1 MAIGAKVTQK
11 RSWMDPFR
19 KARPIYI
26 TCDGGLEGVLAR
38 ELETLGVPEAIPSH
52 RGVGLFGNRQLL
64 QRINVESR
72 IANRILV
79 PIAEY
84 PADTRER
91 LYGGAR
97 KVDWSRWFKVDATI
111 SIDASSHKSEH
122 DHTGFI
128 AQVIKDA
135 ICDHFRDKTG
145 RRPSVDRL
153 APDIRINARIDRNHC
168 VLSLDSSGDRLH
180 RRGYRV
186 EIGQAPIKE
195 TLAAGILALAGWQPG
210 DVLIDPMCGS
220 GTFLIEAAMIAS
232 NRAPGLD
239 RARGQGFG
247 FMNWLG
253 FDAMAF
259 EDYLTTLEERIIH
272 EARPQ
277 IFGADNNRSVLE
289 KMERNAERAQV
300 AGLIE
305 TETCAVVDL
314 RNPATEHADAA
325 MHVISNPPYGERL
338 KPEHLERLYR
348 QLGDGLKSEFGGAI
362 ATLIVSEE
370 SPHRNLGLAPSKT
383 RKLRNGAIPCRLLR
397 FEVFKKGSFVT
408 KSKRPARD

>member
-1 MAIGAKVTQK
+1 MTQK
-11 RSWMDPFR
+11 RKWMDPFR
-19 KARPIYI
+19 KARPIYV

-38 ELETLGVPEAIPSH
+38 ELETMGIANALPSH
-52 RGVGLFGNRQLL
+52 RGVGIFGNRQCL
-64 QRINVESR
+64 QRVNVESR
-72 IANRILV
+72 IANRVLV
-79 PIAEY
+79 PVAEY
-84 PADTRER
+84 PADTRDR

-168 VLSLDSSGDRLH
+168 VLSLDSSGERLH

-195 TLAAGILALAGWQPG
+195 TLAAGILALAGWKPG
-210 DVLIDPMCGS
+210 DTLIDPMCGS
-220 GTFLIEAAMIAS
+220 GTFLIEAAMMACG
-232 NRAPGLD
+232 RAPGLD

-253 FDAMAF
+253 FDAVEFAA
-259 EDYLTTLEERIIH
+259 YLATLEGQIQHDATPR
-272 EARPQ
+272 
-277 IFGADNNRSVLE
+277 IFGADNNGSVLE
-289 KMERNAERAQV
+289 KMQRNAERAQV
-300 AGLIE
+300 ADLIG
-305 TETCAVVDL
+305 TQTCAVADL
-314 RNPATEHADAA
+314 RNPATENLGTAV
-325 MHVISNPPYGERL
+325 HVVSNPPYGERL
-338 KPEHLERLYR
+338 KTEHLERIYR
-348 QLGDGLKSEFGGAI
+348 QLGDGLKSEFGGSR
-362 ATLIVSEE
+362 ATLIVSED

-383 RKLRNGAIPCRLLR
+383 RKVRNGAIPCLLLS
-397 FEVFKKGSFVT
+397 FDVFKKGSF
-408 KSKRPARD
+408 KSKSGRSSSN